1 MRPMR
6 EIASV
11 RATARPLAV
20 KVAPRIDNLNDNL
33 IDNPSRWTEATLHRN
48 PWGS

>member
-1 MRPMR
+1 MR

-11 RATARPLAV
+11 RATARRPAM
-20 KVAPRIDNLNDNL
+20 KDRPRIDNLNDNL

-48 PWGS
+48 PCGS